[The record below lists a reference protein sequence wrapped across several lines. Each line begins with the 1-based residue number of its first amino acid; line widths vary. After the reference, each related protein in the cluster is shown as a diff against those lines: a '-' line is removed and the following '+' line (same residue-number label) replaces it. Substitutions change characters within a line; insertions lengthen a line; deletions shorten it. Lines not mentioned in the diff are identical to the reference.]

1 MGKSSKPQVTTQAGN
16 SVQVMQ
22 MPQYVQEAQQNL
34 LGTGQNIL
42 SPYLNAGTSGYGV
55 AGFNNDQQTAFQG
68 VRDNYANAMAGG
80 GGIGGADI
88 QKFLNPYTQNVVD
101 TTNQTLRDQNDIT
114 LNGIRARTAAASSFG
129 GSGSRGAL
137 QESEANRNLGS
148 TMASTTAQLMA
159 AGYDR
164 ATATALAS
172 KQMDT
177 AARQQAIQGLLSAG
191 SGQQALEQTKLDVPL
206 TALQRLLAITPQQ
219 YGNTTMGQS
228 NSTTVAP
235 APQGPSTLQS
245 LLGLGGS
252 ILGMSTGG
260 GLAGATVGGTLFNN
274 LFGNK

>member
-1 MGKSSKPQVTTQAGN
+1 MGKSSKPQVTTQSGN
-16 SVQVMQ
+16 SMQVMQ
-22 MPQYVQEAQQNL
+22 MPAVCAGGAAEP
-34 LGTGQNIL
+34 LGTGQSIL

-129 GSGSRGAL
+129 GSGSRGRCRRARPTRTSATRWRPRPRSL
-137 QESEANRNLGS
+137 WRRG
-148 TMASTTAQLMA
+148 TTE
-159 AGYDR
+159 

-191 SGQQALEQTKLDVPL
+191 SGQQALEQTKLDVPFDG
-206 TALQRLLAITPQQ
+206 ASAAPCDHAAAVRQHDDGAEQQ
-219 YGNTTMGQS
+219 HDGCAS
-228 NSTTVAP
+228 SARAKHAAKPPRSWRVSP
-235 APQGPSTLQS
+235 RHEH
-245 LLGLGGS
+245 
-252 ILGMSTGG
+252 IR
-260 GLAGATVGGTLFNN
+260 
-274 LFGNK
+274 